1 MKGVI
6 HVLSPI
12 QSAIDEFIRGNHLK
26 TVTDLIYIP
35 GEEVVVVERN
45 RKNTNGKYYGRRHFN
60 IDISQAASPSEV
72 VEIIKDRLV
81 VY

>member
-12 QSAIDEFIRGNHLK
+12 QKAIDDFMRDVHLR
-26 TVTDLIYIP
+26 TVSDLIYIP

-45 RKNTNGKYYGRRHFN
+45 KRGARGKRFGRRYLN
-60 IDISQAASPSEV
+60 IDISEAASPSEV
-72 VEIIKDRLV
+72 VEIIRSRLA